1 MKWIRNKMDP
11 EFTAELVLRAY
22 TAGIFPMGHDDGVIR
37 WYSPD
42 PRCIIPLDEFHTS
55 KRLARTIRQG
65 KFELKVNADFEKIM
79 RLCAERESTWITD
92 EIVRVYCELHKHGFA
107 HSVEAYLDGEIAGG
121 LYGVSIGGAFMG
133 ESMFHVATD
142 ASKVCLAYLVQRMK
156 DRGFVLLDSQY
167 VTDHLSTFNAIQIS
181 RQEYLERLRDALTL
195 KCVFD

>member
-1 MKWIRNKMDP
+1 MKWIRNKMEP

-22 TAGIFPMGHDDGVIR
+22 TAGIFPMGHDDGIIR

-65 KFELKVNADFEKIM
+65 KFELKVNANFEKIM

-142 ASKVCLAYLVQRMK
+142 ASKVCLAYLVERMK
-156 DRGFVLLDSQY
+156 ERGFVLLDSQY

-181 RQEYLERLRDALTL
+181 RQDYLERLRDALTL

>member
-1 MKWIRNKMDP
+1 MKWIRNKLDP

-65 KFELKVNADFEKIM
+65 KFDLKVNADFEKIM

-181 RQEYLERLRDALTL
+181 RQEYLERLRHALTL

>member
-1 MKWIRNKMDP
+1 MEP

-22 TAGIFPMGHDDGVIR
+22 TAGIFPMGHDDGIIR

-65 KFELKVNADFEKIM
+65 KFDTKVNGDFEKIM

-92 EIVRVYCELHKHGFA
+92 EIVRVYCELHRHGFA

-133 ESMFHVATD
+133 ESMFHVETD
-142 ASKVCLAYLVQRMK
+142 ASKVCLAYLVERMK
-156 DRGFVLLDSQY
+156 ERGFVLLDSQY
-167 VTDHLSTFNAIQIS
+167 VTDHLSTFNAIQIP

>member
-22 TAGIFPMGHDDGVIR
+22 TAGIFPMGHDDGIIR

-65 KFELKVNADFEKIM
+65 KFELKVNADFEKTM

-92 EIVRVYCELHKHGFA
+92 EILRVYCELNRHGFA

-142 ASKVCLAYLVQRMK
+142 ASKVCLAFLVERMK
-156 DRGFVLLDSQY
+156 ERGFVLLDSQY
-167 VTDHLSTFNAIQIS
+167 VTDHLSTFNAIQIP
-181 RQEYLERLRDALTL
+181 RQQYLERLRDALTL